1 MGTTQRINPGVSN
14 EPNWGDLSSS
24 ITCVASTVEQERKL
38 EGEEEEERAKEKEK
52 EKVKDKKEEN
62 QQQVNKNISKRYAK
76 IENRRGQH
84 FTSAY
89 RNLVKTGGGRQSIT
103 SGKSSSIGK
112 AGLKSA
118 NRIAGLFSGVG
129 NNGIEKTLTDLGF
142 GSLSGKSFKD
152 VIDFLLI
159 YCSESNQGMDETAAN
174 KASCEIMKELELQSA
189 NDLSKFQEI
198 VKELVEGRGLADTL
212 CKFWGLYIFE
222 HLSQRFEEKIQQK
235 KGEDISRE
243 TFKII
248 KNDILG
254 RVKVLNTKREVSK
267 IDWKAP
273 DGKKEIE
280 NIFDSIIKIM
290 CNEKN

>member
-1 MGTTQRINPGVSN
+1 MGTTQRINPGVAN
-14 EPNWGDLSSS
+14 EPNWGDLSNS
-24 ITCVASTVEQERKL
+24 ITYVASTVEQERKL
-38 EGEEEEERAKEKEK
+38 EEEEKREEEKEK
-52 EKVKDKKEEN
+52 EREKKQEN
-62 QQQVNKNISKRYAK
+62 QQPINTNTTKRYAK
-76 IENRRGQH
+76 IENRRGEH
-84 FTSAY
+84 IKSAY
-89 RNLVKTGGGRQSIT
+89 RNLIKTGGGRQSIT
-103 SGKSSSIGK
+103 SGKSPSIGK

-118 NRIAGLFSGVG
+118 NRIAGLLSGVG
-129 NNGIEKTLTDLGF
+129 TNGIEKTLTDLGF

-174 KASCEIMKELELQSA
+174 KASCEIMKELEVQSA
-189 NDLSKFQEI
+189 NDLAKFQEI
-198 VKELVEGRGLADTL
+198 VKELVDGKGLADTL

-222 HLSQRFEEKIQQK
+222 HLSQRFEEKIQQQ

-248 KNDILG
+248 KDDILG

-267 IDWKAP
+267 IDWKSQ

-280 NIFDSIIKIM
+280 NIFDSIIKII